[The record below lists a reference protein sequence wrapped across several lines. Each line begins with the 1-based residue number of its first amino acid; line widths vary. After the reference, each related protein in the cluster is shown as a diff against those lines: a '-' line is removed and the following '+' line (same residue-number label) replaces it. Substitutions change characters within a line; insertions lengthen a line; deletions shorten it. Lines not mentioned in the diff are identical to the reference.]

1 MDSSFTNLSQFGCK
15 VTQFYVNFQ
24 IIPTKNAKNL
34 ILSLME
40 NHLPQT
46 HKAFVSQRQALFFDS
61 QTKTIVKTKK
71 KSTAMFVIVFFMQ
84 NSILTHEKAYF
95 IDVLF

>member
-1 MDSSFTNLSQFGCK
+1 MIVYGRNVAKEYLK
-15 VTQFYVNFQ
+15 NPKKIEK
-24 IIPTKNAKNL
+24 IILQDGFDDKS

>member
-34 ILSLME
+34 IPFLTE
-40 NHLPQT
+40 NNYRKRAKP
-46 HKAFVSQRQALFFDS
+46 FVSQRQRPLWGFP
-61 QTKTIVKTKK
+61 VKNYGT
-71 KSTAMFVIVFFMQ
+71 
-84 NSILTHEKAYF
+84 N
-95 IDVLF
+95 

>member
-46 HKAFVSQRQALFFDS
+46 HKAFVSQRQA
-61 QTKTIVKTKK
+61 
-71 KSTAMFVIVFFMQ
+71 MFVIVFFMQ